1 MAQSKVW
8 LMPQSFF
15 LKKTERHGLDMYPS
29 MQSYLEGYYFY
40 FFNSFCNS
48 FLCLSQIVLEALPI
62 FGFPLRNPQ
71 QGMLMLPSLLL
82 WDA

>member
-1 MAQSKVW
+1 MAQPKVW

-15 LKKTERHGLDMYPS
+15 LKNTERHGLDMYPS
-29 MQSYLEGYYFY
+29 MQSCLGGYYFF

-48 FLCLSQIVLEALPI
+48 FLYLSQIVLEALPI
-62 FGFPLRNPQ
+62 LGYLLRNPQ
-71 QGMLMLPSLLL
+71 QGMLMLPSLLS